1 MKKKNPKK
9 HLSRTSKYKLY
20 QKNKF
25 EPVWELIKDT
35 FDMFS
40 ASQSKLDLS
49 FRYDQFSIPGYRIV
63 RKDRAR
69 NGGGLLL
76 YISESIPFK
85 VIQIRA
91 FPLL

>member
-20 QKNKF
+20 EENKL
-25 EPVWELIKDT
+25 ELVWELIRDT
-35 FDMFS
+35 FDMFL

-49 FRYDQFSIPGYRIV
+49 FQDDQFSIPGYRIV
-63 RKDRAR
+63 RKT
-69 NGGGLLL
+69 GGLLL
-76 YISESIPFK
+76 HISEIIPFK
-85 VIQIRA
+85 VIQIRT